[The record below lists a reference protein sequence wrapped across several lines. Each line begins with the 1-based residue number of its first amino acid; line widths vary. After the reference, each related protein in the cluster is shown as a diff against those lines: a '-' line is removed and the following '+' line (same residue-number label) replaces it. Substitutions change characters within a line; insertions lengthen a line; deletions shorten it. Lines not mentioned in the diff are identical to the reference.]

1 MTQRLGPCPQNCPD
15 RYANEHETCHST
27 CHKWNSVEIEIKRSA
42 CVRDYY
48 DVCPECAKKI
58 EAFIKGKTEKLK

>member
-1 MTQRLGPCPQNCPD
+1 MAK
-15 RYANEHETCHST
+15 ANQCDI
-27 CHKWNSVEIEIKRSA
+27 CKNFYVIKWNSVEIEIKRSA

>member
-1 MTQRLGPCPQNCPD
+1 MAK
-15 RYANEHETCHST
+15 ANQCDICKSFYVI
-27 CHKWNSVEIEIKRSA
+27 KWNRVEIEIKRSA

>member
-1 MTQRLGPCPQNCPD
+1 MSK
-15 RYANEHETCHST
+15 ANQCDI
-27 CHKWNSVEIEIKRSA
+27 CKNFYVIKWNSVKIEIKRSA

-58 EAFIKGKTEKLK
+58 EAFIKGKTEILK